1 MFWMSPSAA
10 WLFHNEPS
18 SGHAILLAATLTSN
32 VVSTVFGLTAVS
44 FFAVLYQGSYFIHM
58 MTHC

>member
-1 MFWMSPSAA
+1 MSPSAA

-18 SGHAILLAATLTSN
+18 SGHAILLAATLASN

-44 FFAVLYQGSYFIHM
+44 FFAVL
-58 MTHC
+58 